1 MGETL
6 RVRVLRVNKTD
17 WSLDCRRTATPRS
30 TPRLLGSSAPGVLSC
45 WSRAAKGQKGGR
57 WREGAVRV
65 KASELGQ
72 KSGDSAR
79 WGRRLSRGDTCTPGL
94 SRQLPPDPG
103 LLLRFFTPAPL
114 PPLLGSPPPPGPPS
128 PDLERK
134 PGRGAWEWPV
144 REDESS
150 SLQAAVRGPRP
161 EPWPGAQEATH
172 TLGEARRLRAPG
184 QEQQHPR
191 GGHNAALGL
200 EPRPTW
206 RPLLVQR
213 SQGQDLESFRQ
224 MPRDV

>member
-79 WGRRLSRGDTCTPGL
+79 WGRRLSRSDTCTPGL

-114 PPLLGSPPPPGPPS
+114 PPSWGPLLPRGPLPPTWSGSLAEEPGNGPSERTSRPRFKPQCVGHGPSPGPAPRRPHTLWAKLGDSARPDKRSSTRAAAITPPWGWGRGPPGALCWS
-128 PDLERK
+128 S
-134 PGRGAWEWPV
+134 V
-144 REDESS
+144 RR
-150 SLQAAVRGPRP
+150 VG
-161 EPWPGAQEATH
+161 T
-172 TLGEARRLRAPG
+172 
-184 QEQQHPR
+184 
-191 GGHNAALGL
+191 
-200 EPRPTW
+200 
-206 RPLLVQR
+206 
-213 SQGQDLESFRQ
+213 
-224 MPRDV
+224 